1 MTLPLFKTCP
11 LQCNA
16 PLEKTHI
23 TLPEGNLYRCTSC
36 GQLLSSCTQEW
47 YNESMEE
54 FDNPI
59 GTVPQGSLDKRY
71 NQRISKIL
79 TEAQGKLPYKTDNI
93 TSLDVGCSS
102 GALLQVAQ
110 RCGFSAHGV
119 EPAEQ
124 AAKTAALIP
133 NTHVFTGF
141 LHDAKYPD
149 NHFDIITLFEVIEHL
164 TDPISITQEIA
175 RILKPGGIL
184 LIGTGNA
191 DSWTVQ
197 MQGEKWEYFDIAG
210 HGGHI
215 SFFTPQSMRTL
226 AKHCHLTVQNIST
239 KRVNLG
245 EKKHVSTAVYMFNRI
260 IRELLALPA
269 RWFNKG
275 HDLLVTMQKPNH

>member
-1 MTLPLFKTCP
+1 MTPSLFETCP
-11 LQCNA
+11 LLCNTT
-16 PLEKTHI
+16 LEQTDIK
-23 TLPEGNLYRCTSC
+23 LPEGSLYRCASC
-36 GQLLSSCTQEW
+36 GQLLSSCTQDW

-54 FDNPI
+54 FDNPV

-79 TEAQGKLPYKTDNI
+79 IEAQKQLAYKVDTI
-93 TSLDVGCSS
+93 ASLDVGCSS

-110 RCGFSAHGV
+110 RCGFDAHGV
-119 EPAEQ
+119 EPAEL
-124 AAKTAALIP
+124 AAQTAARIP

-164 TDPISITQEIA
+164 TDPISIVQEVA
-175 RILKPGGIL
+175 RILKPGGIF

-197 MQGEKWEYFDIAG
+197 VQGEKWEYFDIAG

-215 SFFTPQSMRTL
+215 LSL
-226 AKHCHLTVQNIST
+226 KHI
-239 KRVNLG
+239 
-245 EKKHVSTAVYMFNRI
+245 
-260 IRELLALPA
+260 
-269 RWFNKG
+269 
-275 HDLLVTMQKPNH
+275 